1 MHGCSRTTLRV
12 LFTALC
18 LSSAACG
25 APETDEQAASTPSTS
40 ESSTELPA
48 NFPKDFP
55 FPPDFRITEAQFTQG
70 DAMTQANF
78 LVRGTSEQ
86 DASEVATFYRSR
98 LPEAGYRVQGQAPP
112 AGAADPVIA
121 FSGDSVQNGSVQL
134 GTTGN
139 LTSVL
144 ISLPLRD

>member
-1 MHGCSRTTLRV
+1 MRGCPPITLGG
-12 LFTALC
+12 LFSVLC
-18 LSSAACG
+18 LSTAACG
-25 APETDEQAASTPSTS
+25 APETSDQVASTPATT

-48 NFPKDFP
+48 NFPEGFP
-55 FPPDFRITEAQFTQG
+55 LPPDFRITQAQFTEG

-78 LVRGTSEQ
+78 LVRGTSAQ
-86 DASEVATFYRSR
+86 RASEVASFYRTR

-112 AGAADPVIA
+112 PGTADPVVA

-134 GTTGN
+134 RTEED
-139 LTSVL
+139 LTSVV